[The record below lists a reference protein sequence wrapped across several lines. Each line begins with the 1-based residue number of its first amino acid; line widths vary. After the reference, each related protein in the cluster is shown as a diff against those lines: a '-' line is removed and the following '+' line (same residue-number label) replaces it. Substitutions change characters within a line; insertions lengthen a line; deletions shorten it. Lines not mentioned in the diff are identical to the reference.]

1 MQKKITKTQ
10 TRRIANTVTQ
20 RTVCVKCKGKTVV
33 NSIFGSICTN
43 EQCLHEPAFVAKPV
57 DAKNKDY
64 VKNKKRVG
72 TFAGYPV
79 FATATLPKP
88 NKNYGK
94 DIIAPTKKYVGRDV
108 TVTGSNGKVKA
119 KIVFKKG
126 VKTIHIPL
134 GFIMELPDG
143 SYCIDPKRDIAKFM
157 ENNTF
162 DKRAK
167 LTYHVDF
174 NNSGVREIILS
185 KK

>member
-1 MQKKITKTQ
+1 MQKKITNKKKIGTLAG
-10 TRRIANTVTQ
+10 IPVFVT
-20 RTVCVKCKGKTVV
+20 
-33 NSIFGSICTN
+33 
-43 EQCLHEPAFVAKPV
+43 KP
-57 DAKNKDY
+57 
-64 VKNKKRVG
+64 VKNKV
-72 TFAGYPV
+72 Y
-79 FATATLPKP
+79 
-88 NKNYGK
+88 
-94 DIIAPTKKYVGRDV
+94 GRDI

-126 VKTIHIPL
+126 IKTIHIPL

-174 NNSGVREIILS
+174 NNSGMREIILS
-185 KK
+185 K